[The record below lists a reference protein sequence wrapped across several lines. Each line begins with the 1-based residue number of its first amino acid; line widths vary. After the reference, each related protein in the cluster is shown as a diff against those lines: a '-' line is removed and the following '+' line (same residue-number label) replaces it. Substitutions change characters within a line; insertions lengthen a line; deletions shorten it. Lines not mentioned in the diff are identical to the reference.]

1 MDTPS
6 FCVLKL
12 IALVFELCFSR
23 KKYLI
28 FKDDWNQG
36 DEEDEF
42 ADAVVETEEHAS
54 MRASRASANVVPATG
69 LKPSD
74 G

>member
-1 MDTPS
+1 MCAKVD
-6 FCVLKL
+6 CVGFRTLL
-12 IALVFELCFSR
+12 FT